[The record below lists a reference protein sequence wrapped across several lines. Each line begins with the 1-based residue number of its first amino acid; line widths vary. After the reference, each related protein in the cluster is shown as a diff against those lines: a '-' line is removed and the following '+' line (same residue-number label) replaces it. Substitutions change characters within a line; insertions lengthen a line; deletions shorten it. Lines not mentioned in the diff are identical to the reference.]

1 MRGPII
7 RIVFFFM
14 RGGTILTNSIA
25 NDPDPYIEVD
35 ASRPGL
41 GINPKAQNGPKA
53 LHNLVFRPKS
63 LKI

>member
-1 MRGPII
+1 
-7 RIVFFFM
+7 M

-41 GINPKAQNGPKA
+41 GIHPKAQNGPKA